1 MMRADLRIA
10 IAGFLHETNTYAS
23 PMTSAEDFEV
33 WRGAEICD
41 QFAGTATPV
50 GGMLAGVEEL
60 GAVVVPLVHA
70 WAEPG
75 GTITDSAFLSLTE
88 ELLEAV
94 RGALPLDLV
103 ALDLHGAGAAEGV
116 DDVEGDLCRR
126 VRELLPPETRLVA
139 ALDLHGNLTQSM
151 ADQLD
156 LAIGYH
162 EYPHVDQFERGVELV
177 RLGARILAEGLEPR
191 IHVESLP
198 LLVGP
203 GPLTCTTIPG
213 PAATIN
219 ELCRVLEQHPGILD
233 CTFFHGFPQADVPFA
248 GASIVAIDD
257 GRDGSARAVAQ
268 EAAARLWELR
278 RDFEH
283 DLPSPREA
291 VEAAMA
297 AGEGPIVLNDVGD
310 NPGGGAPGDC
320 TRLLRALLEAG
331 ADDACLG
338 VMYDP
343 EAVDLARQ
351 AGPGATIALRLGGK
365 RSAWRRE
372 PLDVEA
378 YVKGLT
384 DGRFLLEE
392 IWQGVEVDMGT
403 MARLRIQG
411 VDVLVGSARI
421 QVFDPEVFSLAG
433 IDVKRRKLVCVKSA
447 VHFRAGFARTAA
459 SIVSADG
466 LGLSSADVG
475 QFERARSER
484 PLYPLDRETVYAS
497 AVAS

>member
-1 MMRADLRIA
+1 MRGNLRIA

-33 WRGAEICD
+33 WRGVEVRD
-41 QFAGTATPV
+41 HFVGTATPV
-50 GGMLAGVEEL
+50 GGMLAAAEEL

-103 ALDLHGAGAAEGV
+103 ALDLHGAGVTHGV

-139 ALDLHGNLTQSM
+139 LFDLHGNLTQSM

-162 EYPHVDQFERGVELV
+162 EYPHVDEFDRGVELV

-198 LLVGP
+198 LLVGA
-203 GPLTCTTIPG
+203 GPLTCTTTPG
-213 PAATIN
+213 PATAMN
-219 ELCRVLEQHPGILD
+219 DLCGLLEQRPGILD
-233 CTFFHGFPQADVPFA
+233 CTFFHGFVQADVPCA
-248 GASIVAIDD
+248 GASIMATDD
-257 GRDGSARAVAQ
+257 GRDGSARAVAE

-278 RDFEH
+278 GEFEH
-283 DLPSPREA
+283 HLPSPAEA
-291 VEAAMA
+291 VDAAIA
-297 AGEGPIVLNDVGD
+297 AGEGPIVVNDIGD
-310 NPGGGAPGDC
+310 NPGGGGSGDC

-331 ADDACLG
+331 VDNACLG

-343 EAVDLARQ
+343 EAVELARQ
-351 AGPGATIALRLGGK
+351 AGPGATIAVRLGGK
-365 RSAWRRE
+365 RSAWHRE
-372 PLDVEA
+372 PLDVQA
-378 YVKGLT
+378 YVKALT
-384 DGRFLLEE
+384 DGRFRLEE
-392 IWQGVEVDMGT
+392 IWNGVEVDMGA
-403 MARLRIQG
+403 MARLRIEG
-411 VDVLVGSARI
+411 VDVLVSSIRH
-421 QVFDPEVFSLAG
+421 QVFDPEVFSING
-433 IDVKRRKLVCVKSA
+433 IDVRRRKLVCVKSA
-447 VHFRAGFARTAA
+447 VHFRAGFAPIAA
-459 SIVSADG
+459 SIISADSP
-466 LGLSSADVG
+466 GLSSADVG
-475 QFERARSER
+475 NFERARSER
-484 PLYPLDRETVYAS
+484 PLYPLDRETVYGS
-497 AVAS
+497 AVGP